1 MYPTPKTVPL
11 LIKIAYALGQFGWSL
26 ANSCV
31 MLLVIYF
38 YIPPETSEGE
48 IFPEFINRSVV
59 FLSFTAVGLM
69 MFAGT
74 VISAIADIIMGP
86 VSDKSTFRFGRRRTY
101 LAISFV
107 PIVIAT
113 GMAFFPPVNG
123 ISGWNALWLGA
134 AIIGFNI
141 FLSVY
146 VTPYNG
152 LIAELGHT
160 QNERV
165 FISTLLAI
173 TWGMGMITANT
184 VFFLKGIVAEK
195 FQIEGYQAFQYII
208 AVFCV
213 AALLLMALPVIF
225 INEDKYCAKTEP
237 VSGNPWQQMAEV
249 FRIKNF
255 RYYMWVELLYWF
267 SAQFI
272 QLGIAYYVT
281 TLVGLEEKYT
291 SFTLIAVALTA
302 FVSFPLVV
310 PLTRRYSSRNILV
323 VGFFFMVLQF
333 TFISTL
339 GLYKLPLW
347 GLAIMTIVF
356 NMFTMAIFGIIP
368 MAFVAD
374 MATEDA
380 LQTGKFRS
388 ATFFGV
394 KFFIMKIGISFTSL
408 LFPTLL
414 LFGKSIDNNLG
425 VRLTAI
431 SGLAGSIVALFL
443 MMRVREPNV
452 QPVTPEAFNNNQ
464 DISTNSP

>member
-1 MYPTPKTVPL
+1 MTPTPKTVPL

-38 YIPPETSEGE
+38 YIPPQTSEGD
-48 IFPEFINRSVV
+48 IFPEFIDRSVV

-69 MFAGT
+69 MFVGT
-74 VISAIADIIMGP
+74 VISAITDIIMGP

-101 LAISFV
+101 LALSFI

-113 GMAFFPPVNG
+113 YMAFFPPVEG
-123 ISGWNALWLGA
+123 VSGWNALWLGA
-134 AIIGFNI
+134 AIIGFNV

-165 FISTLLAI
+165 FISTLLAV
-173 TWGMGMITANT
+173 TWGLGMITANS

-195 FQIEGYQAFQYII
+195 FHIEGYQAFQYII
-208 AVFCV
+208 ATFCLG
-213 AALLLMALPVIF
+213 AFLLMALPVIF
-225 INEDKYCAKTEP
+225 INEEKYCAKTEP
-237 VSGNPWQQMAEV
+237 VSGNPWQQMADV

-272 QLGIAYYVT
+272 QLGVAYYVT

-302 FVSFPLVV
+302 FISFPLVV
-310 PLTRRYSSRNILV
+310 PFSRQFSSRIILIA
-323 VGFFFMVLQF
+323 GFFFMILQF
-333 TFISTL
+333 IFISTL
-339 GLYKLPLW
+339 GLYTLPLW
-347 GLAIMTIVF
+347 ALAILTVVF
-356 NMFTMAIFGIIP
+356 SMFTMAIFGIIP

-380 LQTGKFRS
+380 IQTGKFRS

-394 KFFIMKIGISFTSL
+394 KFFTMKIGISLTSL

-414 LFGKSIDNNLG
+414 LLGKSVDNNLG

-431 SGLAGSIVALFL
+431 CGLAGSIIALLL
-443 MMRVREPNV
+443 MFRVREPKV
-452 QPVTPEAFNNNQ
+452 HPVTSDELNKNQ
-464 DISTNSP
+464 DISTTSS